1 MNNLVQSRGLTPQL
15 VLGNIKQYVDVTDD
29 KLDYVAAF
37 LDMTTN
43 YYEHTGIQ
51 TVARRLIE
59 RSYRN

>member
-1 MNNLVQSRGLTPQL
+1 LTPESIL
-15 VLGNIKQYVDVTDD
+15 RSMNQYIDIADN

-51 TVARRLIE
+51 TVARRLVDRAYAEIAFG
-59 RSYRN
+59 RF